1 MGRYLP
7 IATLLV
13 VLFTILIAT
22 TTHLP
27 FWVPLGVLTFNWIC
41 APLIGRWV
49 EGKNP
54 TLRDHERQGLDAF
67 AWKTFAAWMIVF
79 GIAGWLAVWGWGV
92 SYSTGFAYALLFGST
107 ALAVNSIVIDVEDNQ
122 KGGWMNP

>member
-27 FWVPLGVLTFNWIC
+27 FWVPLCVLTFNWMC
-41 APLIGRWV
+41 APLIGHWV

-54 TLRDHERQGLDAF
+54 TLRGHERQGLDAF
-67 AWKTFAAWMIVF
+67 AWNAFAVWMIVF
-79 GIAGWLAVWGWGV
+79 GIVGWLAVWGWGV
-92 SYSTGFAYALLFGST
+92 SYSTGFAYALLFGTT

-122 KGGWMNP
+122 KGGI

>member
-1 MGRYLP
+1 MDLR
-7 IATLLV
+7 
-13 VLFTILIAT
+13 
-22 TTHLP
+22 
-27 FWVPLGVLTFNWIC
+27 
-41 APLIGRWV
+41 PLIGQWI

-67 AWKTFAAWMIVF
+67 AWKTFAVWMIVF
-79 GIAGWLAVWGWGV
+79 GIASWLAVWGWGV
-92 SYSTGFAYALLFGST
+92 SYSTGFAYALLFGTT